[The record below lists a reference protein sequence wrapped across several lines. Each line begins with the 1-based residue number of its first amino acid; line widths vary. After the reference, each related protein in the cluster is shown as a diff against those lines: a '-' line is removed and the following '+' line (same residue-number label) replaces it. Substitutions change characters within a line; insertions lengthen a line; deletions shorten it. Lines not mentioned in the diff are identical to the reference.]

1 MKKFRRRSARMNL
14 MHYRVLVA
22 RYFRQIFSSLGTLL
36 PLVLQAPVMLVIVWL
51 VSRKDAFT
59 LKSPDAL
66 TGANVTLFMLVIM
79 SALMGILNSYR
90 EICKERDI
98 LSREVFGGLDITAYV
113 LSKVTVLSVVGIVQC
128 AVLFGGTLIFIDF
141 AFPFPAT
148 GYVCCYAAMGL
159 TNISVMTVGLFIS
172 ALLKKSESAIL
183 PVLFIIIVQVVFC
196 DSLFSLEGAAGAV
209 LSGCGARASA
219 LFLRAAAGGC
229 HRDLDEQRHDG
240 AAEKSRPVSEIVQK
254 VVRVNGK
261 GYMGSAAAETHGK
274 VDERQHSA
282 AEDEV
287 GLVAPRSSEGEQVV
301 DDDIGIERIVDARIA
316 TEAHAAVCRCADTP
330 LKHGN
335 GQHKP
340 QKTEAARLSL
350 QIQPRYKKAEHVQQ
364 NVLPCPVIEIV
375 EETPPDTP
383 EIKGIFPADGAVPE

>member
-141 AFPFPAT
+141 AFPSSAT
-148 GYVCCYAAMGL
+148 GYVCCYAAMAL
-159 TNISVMTVGLFIS
+159 TNISV
-172 ALLKKSESAIL
+172 AIL
-183 PVLFIIIVQVVFC
+183 PGLFIIIVQVVFC
-196 DSLFSLEGAAGAV
+196 VSLFSLEGAAGWVRYVTPSAWAIAVMSHECALNDWAPQIFQKPMFDLNPLIGLAV
-209 LSGCGARASA
+209 LAAIA
-219 LFLRAAAGGC
+219 LAFTLLTILRLK
-229 HRDLDEQRHDG
+229 RVYR
-240 AAEKSRPVSEIVQK
+240 QK
-254 VVRVNGK
+254 
-261 GYMGSAAAETHGK
+261 
-274 VDERQHSA
+274 D
-282 AEDEV
+282 
-287 GLVAPRSSEGEQVV
+287 
-301 DDDIGIERIVDARIA
+301 
-316 TEAHAAVCRCADTP
+316 
-330 LKHGN
+330 
-335 GQHKP
+335 
-340 QKTEAARLSL
+340 
-350 QIQPRYKKAEHVQQ
+350 
-364 NVLPCPVIEIV
+364 
-375 EETPPDTP
+375 
-383 EIKGIFPADGAVPE
+383 

>member
-51 VSRKDAFT
+51 VSQKDAFT

-141 AFPFPAT
+141 AFPSPAT
-148 GYVCCYAAMGL
+148 GYVCCYAAMAL

-196 DSLFSLEGAAGAV
+196 DSLFSLEGAAGWVRYVTPSAWAIAVMSRECALNDWAPQIFQKPMFDLNPLIGLAV
-209 LSGCGARASA
+209 LAAIA
-219 LFLRAAAGGC
+219 LAFTLLTILRLK
-229 HRDLDEQRHDG
+229 RIYR
-240 AAEKSRPVSEIVQK
+240 QK
-254 VVRVNGK
+254 
-261 GYMGSAAAETHGK
+261 
-274 VDERQHSA
+274 D
-282 AEDEV
+282 
-287 GLVAPRSSEGEQVV
+287 
-301 DDDIGIERIVDARIA
+301 
-316 TEAHAAVCRCADTP
+316 
-330 LKHGN
+330 
-335 GQHKP
+335 
-340 QKTEAARLSL
+340 
-350 QIQPRYKKAEHVQQ
+350 
-364 NVLPCPVIEIV
+364 
-375 EETPPDTP
+375 
-383 EIKGIFPADGAVPE
+383 